1 MAKKYYWE
9 IEEDEIDEETNEA
22 TGNKITHKIGLVCSN
37 LTGKAI
43 ITINGVEFD
52 ISEKPFA
59 LAGTEQMFRLGDMP
73 AVISFPKK
81 GEPVIK
87 LDGEDISPKQA

>member
-9 IEEDEIDEETNEA
+9 IEEEETDMESGEP
-22 TGNKITHKIGLVCSN
+22 TGNMLTHKVELLCSY

-43 ITINGVEFD
+43 ITINGIKFN

-59 LAGTEQMFRLGDMP
+59 LKGTQQMFKLGSMP
-73 AVISFPKK
+73 AMLSFNKK
-81 GEPVIK
+81 GAPTINVDNQTYEAK
-87 LDGEDISPKQA
+87 K